1 MAGRTNVRSY
11 RRSQHRDHGA
21 SLRSDH
27 CGAVN
32 SIAQKW
38 LEPAV
43 LAHSKCRIKALPKTQ
58 CCGGVLYAGAARAI
72 LDTQLLKRE
81 RPRITGAF
89 NVLSHQRL
97 LYRGGDC
104 LERRIPA
111 AIRPYSMAVAP
122 DSSFTKRAI
131 RFFIGLNSMYTWLV
145 ELTSGLTGVL
155 GTATVG
161 ATLRSDNCGAV
172 NSIAQKRRNR
182 LFLRTVNVELMHC
195 LKCNIAGSTLSWR
208 RRARAT
214 FGFTAP

>member
-1 MAGRTNVRSY
+1 MLRGSAVFWRC
-11 RRSQHRDHGA
+11 A
-21 SLRSDH
+21 SHFWIHSSLSAKGPGSPGPLLCCRNTAYFS
-27 CGAVN
+27 
-32 SIAQKW
+32 W
-38 LEPAV
+38 LEMNSNFV
-43 LAHSKCRIKALPKTQ
+43 LRVAPIP
-58 CCGGVLYAGAARAI
+58 YA
-72 LDTQLLKRE
+72 DTM
-81 RPRITGAF
+81 ITT
-89 NVLSHQRL
+89 
-97 LYRGGDC
+97 
-104 LERRIPA
+104 EIPA

-214 FGFTAP
+214 FGF

>member
-1 MAGRTNVRSY
+1 MLAPREPFWIHSSLSASGPGSPGPLMCFRANAYFIAVEIVWNVV
-11 RRSQHRDHGA
+11 
-21 SLRSDH
+21 LRL
-27 CGAVN
+27 VPTP
-32 SIAQKW
+32 W
-38 LEPAV
+38 
-43 LAHSKCRIKALPKTQ
+43 T
-58 CCGGVLYAGAARAI
+58 AAM
-72 LDTQLLKRE
+72 
-81 RPRITGAF
+81 ITT
-89 NVLSHQRL
+89 
-97 LYRGGDC
+97 
-104 LERRIPA
+104 EIPA